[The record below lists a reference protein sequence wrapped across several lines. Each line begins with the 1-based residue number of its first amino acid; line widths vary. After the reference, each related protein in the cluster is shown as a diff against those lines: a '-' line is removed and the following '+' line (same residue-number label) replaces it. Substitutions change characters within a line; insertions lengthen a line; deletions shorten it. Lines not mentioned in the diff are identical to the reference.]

1 MRSRATLLT
10 IAAFVLALVVSAVI
24 AGGAATIVEKSTK
37 QEVRVAMEA
46 QGYGW
51 MRIHT
56 DGLQVILSG
65 TAPTEAERFRAVSEV
80 DKYVDSSRVVD
91 NTDTQI
97 TKPITPPAFSLEM
110 LRNENGIS
118 LIGLV
123 PSSIDREAIVE
134 KLSKV
139 AGEDGVTDMLESADY
154 PVPGGWDEAMKF
166 AMTTLETLPRSK
178 VSVSAGKVSVEAI
191 TDSPAEKG
199 RVETSL
205 ARRRPS
211 DLKLS
216 FDISAPRPVI
226 TPFTLRFLIDKAEGP
241 HFDACSADNER
252 ARDRILT
259 AARAAGA
266 KGTLSCT
273 IGMGTPSPDWS
284 KAAQMAIKALGDLG
298 AGSVTFS
305 DADIAL
311 DVPSTVD
318 QQQFDDVVGELESN
332 LPGVFSLKAKREP
345 APDAKAGEA
354 SFTATRDGNGHVDL
368 KGRVTDAR
376 ERQTVESYARAKL
389 GHANVHGATRVDK
402 ELPAGW
408 PVRTLAALDALSV
421 LHEGKVTVTPDG
433 ISVSGVSGDPQ
444 ASDTISRILTSE
456 LGEDAQI
463 DLSVKYDKRLDEQ
476 LALPTGKECV
486 ARLNDTL
493 KKKKVDFDPGSAQVA
508 AESLDA
514 LDALAKAIKNCTDFK
529 MEVAGYTDN
538 QGREEM
544 NLQLSQQRAQAV
556 IRGLL
561 DRGVLIGNLEAKG
574 YGEAQPIASNDTE
587 AGREQNRRIEFV
599 LLDEAPVGDEAL
611 PDATADAT
619 AGADEGTGDGA
630 GEPHWNGA
638 VTDDGAPATENGAQD
653 KSGDGDTAAEPG
665 QQTPQQEEIPVETP
679 GEKTPR
685 PQSRPEDLSK
695 G

>member
-24 AGGAATIVEKSTK
+24 AGGAATVVEKSTK

-51 MRIHT
+51 MRVHT

-123 PSSIDREAIVE
+123 PSSVDRDAIVE

-154 PVPGGWDEAMKF
+154 PVPGGWDEAMQF
-166 AMTTLETLPRSK
+166 AMTTIETLPRSK
-178 VSVSAGKVSVEAI
+178 VSVTAGKVSVQAI
-191 TDSPAEKG
+191 TDSPSEKG

-205 ARRRPS
+205 ARRRPT

-226 TPFTLRFLIDKAEGP
+226 TPFTLRFLIDKEEGP
-241 HFDACSADNER
+241 HFDACSADTER
-252 ARDRILT
+252 ARDHILA
-259 AARAAGA
+259 AARGAGA
-266 KGTLSCT
+266 KGTLTCT
-273 IGMGTPSPDWS
+273 IGMGTPSPDWA
-284 KAAQMAIKALGDLG
+284 KAAQMAIKAVGDLG

-318 QQQFDDVVGELESN
+318 QQKFDDVVGELESN

-345 APDAKAGEA
+345 SPDAKAAQA
-354 SFTATRDGNGHVDL
+354 SFTATRDGDGHVEL

-376 ERQTVESYARAKL
+376 ERQTIESYARAKL
-389 GHANVHGATRVDK
+389 GHDNVHGATRVDE

-421 LHEGKVTVTPDG
+421 LHDGKVTVTRDG
-433 ISVSGVSGDPQ
+433 ISVNGVSGDPQ
-444 ASDTISRILTSE
+444 ASDTISRILTSQ

-463 DLSVKYDKRLDEQ
+463 DLSVKYDKRLDEV

-508 AESLDA
+508 SESLDA
-514 LDALAKAIKNCTDFK
+514 LDALAKSMKNCTDFK

-587 AGREQNRRIEFV
+587 QGREMNRRIEFV
-599 LLDEAPVGDEAL
+599 LLDETPVGDDAL
-611 PDATADAT
+611 PNATADAT
-619 AGADEGTGDGA
+619 AGAED

-638 VTDDGAPATENGAQD
+638 VTDDGAPATEDAAQD
-653 KSGDGDTAAEPG
+653 QSGDGDTAAKPE
-665 QQTPQQEEIPVETP
+665 QDAPQEEEIPVETP
-679 GEKTPR
+679 GDETPR